1 MFITR
6 SGMYSRLLFNSLLM
20 GLLCLLSA
28 AVCARD
34 VIDVPS
40 KLESPTRTLQFET
53 ADHKATVL
61 LFIGGDGQLKLTDGG
76 QTESR
81 HTFVRSIERWAS
93 HGINAVLVDSPFDLG
108 NAKRGHKRNTDAH
121 LTRVSEV
128 IAFYREKQGQSV
140 WIFGHSMGTSTV
152 AALMTSS
159 RPEIGHLSGY
169 IVAGTLTG
177 ESIPS
182 SITLPALGIHHKRDG
197 CVKTPVSATEAIL
210 NSRSEDTVKKVVL
223 LDGGQERGNPCF
235 AQSYHGFLGIENEF
249 IDSAAKFILQN
260 NRSHN

>member
-1 MFITR
+1 MFISMRLAMT
-6 SGMYSRLLFNSLLM
+6 SRFLANGLLS

-28 AVCARD
+28 VVCARD
-34 VIDVPS
+34 VIDIPS
-40 KLESPTRTLQFET
+40 KYSPTRTLQFQ
-53 ADHKATVL
+53 APDSKATVL
-61 LFIGGDGQLKLTDGG
+61 LFIGGDGQLKLTDDG
-76 QTESR
+76 QTEHR
-81 HTFVRSIERWAS
+81 HTFVRSVELWAS

-108 NAKRGHKRNTDAH
+108 NARAHKRNSEDH

-128 IAFYREKQGQSV
+128 ISFYKKQGQPV

-152 AALMTSS
+152 AALMTSG
-159 RPEIGHLSGY
+159 RPEIGYLSGY

-177 ESIPS
+177 ESVPS

-197 CVKTPVSATEAIL
+197 CVKTPASATEAIL

-235 AQSYHGFLGIENEF
+235 AHSYHGFLGIENEF

-260 NRSHN
+260 SRSNK

>member
-1 MFITR
+1 MRLAMT
-6 SGMYSRLLFNSLLM
+6 SRFLANGLLS
-20 GLLCLLSA
+20 GLLCILSV
-28 AVCARD
+28 AVSARD

-76 QTESR
+76 QTESG
-81 HTFVRSIERWAS
+81 HTFVRSVELWAS

-108 NAKRGHKRNTDAH
+108 NARAHKRNSEDH

-128 IAFYREKQGQSV
+128 ISFYKKQGQPV

-152 AALMTSS
+152 AALMTSG
-159 RPEIGHLSGY
+159 RPEIGYLSGY

-177 ESIPS
+177 ESGHS

-197 CVKTPVSATEAIL
+197 CVKTPASATEAIL

-235 AQSYHGFLGIENEF
+235 AQSYHGFLVIENEF

-260 NRSHN
+260 SRSNK

>member
-1 MFITR
+1 MRLAMT
-6 SGMYSRLLFNSLLM
+6 SRFLANGLLS
-20 GLLCLLSA
+20 GLLCILSV
-28 AVCARD
+28 AVSARD

-61 LFIGGDGQLKLTDGG
+61 LFIGGYGQLKLTDGG
-76 QTESR
+76 QTESG
-81 HTFVRSIERWAS
+81 HTFVRSVELWAS

-108 NAKRGHKRNTDAH
+108 NARAHKRNSEDH

-128 IAFYREKQGQSV
+128 ISFYKKQGQPV

-152 AALMTSS
+152 AALMTSG
-159 RPEIGHLSGY
+159 RPEIGYLSGY

-197 CVKTPVSATEAIL
+197 CIKTPVSATEAIL

-260 NRSHN
+260 SRSNK